1 MKKLF
6 ILICLCAIIG
16 CKSNPNYQIDSIE
29 GYWEIESVYKDD
41 KLIKTFKISPG
52 IDYFKI
58 NKGSRGFRKKL
69 KPNFNGTFETSKD
82 VLNFEIKIQNNTL
95 LLNYIDNATKFSEE
109 VLLASTEK
117 LVLKNKRGFIY
128 NYKSYKPLDLRQ

>member
-6 ILICLCAIIG
+6 VLICLCAVG
-16 CKSNPNYQIDSIE
+16 CKSNPTHQIDSIE

-58 NKGSRGFRKKL
+58 NEGSKGFRKKL

-82 VLNFEIKIQNNTL
+82 VLNFEIEIQNNTL
-95 LLNYIDNATKFSEE
+95 FLNYIDNGTKFSEK
-109 VLLASTEK
+109 VLLASTKK
-117 LVLKNKRGFIY
+117 LVLKNNRGFVY
-128 NYKSYKPLDLRQ
+128 NYKTYKPLDLSQ

>member
-6 ILICLCAIIG
+6 ILICYCAVG
-16 CKSNPNYQIDSIE
+16 CKSNQTHQIDSIE

-41 KLIKTFKISPG
+41 KLIKTFKISPS

-58 NKGSRGFRKKL
+58 NKGSKGFRKKL

-82 VLNFEIKIQNNTL
+82 VLNFEIEIQNNNL
-95 LLNYIDNATKFSEE
+95 FLNYIDNATKFSEE

-117 LVLKNKRGFIY
+117 LVLKNNRGFVY
-128 NYKSYKPLDLRQ
+128 NYKTHKPLDLSQ

>member
-6 ILICLCAIIG
+6 VLICLCAVG
-16 CKSNPNYQIDSIE
+16 CKSNQTHQIDSIE

-58 NKGSRGFRKKL
+58 NKGSKGFRKKL

-82 VLNFEIKIQNNTL
+82 VLNFEIEIQNNTL
-95 LLNYIDNATKFSEE
+95 FLNYNDNATKFNEE

-117 LVLKNKRGFIY
+117 LVLKNNRGFVY
-128 NYKSYKPLDLRQ
+128 YYKTYKPLDLSQ

>member
-6 ILICLCAIIG
+6 VLICLCAVG
-16 CKSNPNYQIDSIE
+16 CKSNQTHQIDSIE

-58 NKGSRGFRKKL
+58 NKGSKGFRKKL
-69 KPNFNGTFETSKD
+69 KPNFNGSFETSKD
-82 VLNFEIKIQNNTL
+82 VLNFEIEIQNNTL
-95 LLNYIDNATKFSEE
+95 FLNYNDNATKFSEE
-109 VLLASTEK
+109 VLLASTGK
-117 LVLKNKRGFIY
+117 LVLKNNRGFVY
-128 NYKSYKPLDLRQ
+128 NYKTYKPLDLSQ

>member
-6 ILICLCAIIG
+6 ILICLCAVG
-16 CKSNPNYQIDSIE
+16 CKSNQTHQIDSIE

-58 NKGSRGFRKKL
+58 NKESKGFRKKL
-69 KPNFNGTFETSKD
+69 KPNFKGSFETSKD
-82 VLNFEIKIQNNTL
+82 VLNFEIEIQNNTL
-95 LLNYIDNATKFSEE
+95 FLNYNNNSTKFSEE

-117 LVLKNKRGFIY
+117 LVLKNNRGFVY
-128 NYKSYKPLDLRQ
+128 NYKTYKPLDLSQ

>member
-6 ILICLCAIIG
+6 ILICLCAVG
-16 CKSNPNYQIDSIE
+16 CKSNQTHQIDSIE

-58 NKGSRGFRKKL
+58 NKGSKGFRKKL

-82 VLNFEIKIQNNTL
+82 VLNFEIEIQNNTL
-95 LLNYIDNATKFSEE
+95 FLNYNDNATKFNEE

-117 LVLKNKRGFIY
+117 LVLKNNRGFVY
-128 NYKSYKPLDLRQ
+128 NYKTYKPLDLSQ

>member
-6 ILICLCAIIG
+6 VLICLCAVG
-16 CKSNPNYQIDSIE
+16 CKSNPTHQIDSIE

-41 KLIKTFKISPG
+41 KLIKTFKISPS

-58 NKGSRGFRKKL
+58 DKGSIGFRKKL
-69 KPNFNGTFETSKD
+69 KPNFNGTFETSRD
-82 VLNFEIKIQNNTL
+82 VLNFEIEIQNNSL
-95 LLNYIDNATKFSEE
+95 FLNYIDNATKFSEE

-117 LVLKNKRGFIY
+117 LVLKNNRGFVY
-128 NYKSYKPLDLRQ
+128 NYKTHKPLDLSL